1 MILLD
6 TESTGLHEI
15 TASPIERQPRIIEI
29 ALLKVDD
36 KTLKEKDSF
45 QTLINPGIPIPAK
58 NVEITGITDEL
69 VKDAKKFAAFFN
81 PLVDLFLGER
91 ILVGHNLPYDVQ
103 IMVWELTR
111 IDRLT
116 KFPWPPQHLCTVEL
130 TQDLSGKYFN
140 LNDLYVHYY
149 KKPPENKA
157 HRAMADVITLHEVV
171 KAMRKEKRL

>member
-1 MILLD
+1 MILAD

-15 TASPIERQPRIIEI
+15 TAAPLERQPRIIEI
-29 ALLKVDD
+29 ALRKIDD
-36 KTLKEKDSF
+36 KTLKLKEDF

-58 NVEITGITDEL
+58 NVEITGITDEM
-69 VKDAKKFAAFFN
+69 VKDAKRFAAWFN
-81 PLVDLFLGER
+81 TLVDFFLGEQ

-103 IMVWELTR
+103 IMLWELTR
-111 IDRLT
+111 IDKIT
-116 KFPWPPQHLCTVEL
+116 KFPWPPVHYCTVEL

-149 KKPPENKA
+149 GHPPEHKA